1 MEISKQDKIN
11 KRLKSLEEKMET
23 LETKLDKIL
32 ELIQGDIVENCEKM
46 GNHINFVERIYDNVK
61 RPLGYICNKV
71 KYFSKGKNYSL
82 EYSKDINQEKLKK

>member
-1 MEISKQDKIN
+1 MELSKQDDIN
-11 KRLKSLEEKMET
+11 ERLKKLEEKMNT
-23 LETKLDKIL
+23 LDLKLDKIL
-32 ELIQGDIVENCEKM
+32 DLLQGDIIENCEKM

-82 EYSKDINQEKLKK
+82 EYDKDKKIEI

>member
-1 MEISKQDKIN
+1 MELSKQDDIN
-11 KRLKSLEEKMET
+11 ERLKKLEEKINT
-23 LETKLDKIL
+23 LDLKLDKIL
-32 ELIQGDIVENCEKM
+32 NLLQGDIIENCEKM

-82 EYSKDINQEKLKK
+82 EYDKDKKN